1 MTEAVTNCR
10 AIIKFKENDRQAAC
24 APNPVHAV
32 AFQDVTMNFF
42 LPCGYADVAQL
53 NQLQR

>member
-32 AFQDVTMNFF
+32 AFQDVTMIFF
-42 LPCGYADVAQL
+42 CRVAML
-53 NQLQR
+53 MWRS

>member
-42 LPCGYADVAQL
+42 FFFCRVAML
-53 NQLQR
+53 MWRS